1 MKRKLIGQVGVDSG
15 QLMVIDPC
23 YIDSSWKSE
32 GKITGVKFWGQGEN
46 EVAEYLKSK
55 GATVEE
61 KSGSYRVSSGDRD
74 YLEKVRDEIKLHS
87 SLIQMT
93 VITSFI
99 TESSYDEI
107 CDITGNS
114 NQGGEFAGLGVAFTS
129 GLGDG
134 GYNVYA
140 TYKDLGAWGERIT
153 KVEIVL
159 IDEDEIEEYKQNSD
173 LEGE

>member
-23 YIDSSWKSE
+23 YIDDTWKSE
-32 GKITGVKFWGQGEN
+32 GKITGIKFWGQGEN

-55 GATVEE
+55 GATVDE
-61 KSGSYRVSSGDRD
+61 KSGSYRVNSEDRD
-74 YLEKVRDEIKLHS
+74 YLEKVRDEIRLHS

-93 VITSFI
+93 VISSFI
-99 TESSYDEI
+99 TESTYDDI
-107 CDITGNS
+107 CDITGNEK
-114 NQGGEFAGLGVAFTS
+114 QGGEFAGLGVAFTS

-140 TYKDLGAWGERIT
+140 TYNDLGAWGERIT

-159 IDEDEIEEYKQNSD
+159 IEEDEIESF
-173 LEGE
+173 